1 MKAALLSVLASGL
14 LLTATIQVHAEAG
27 ESRPLSQDRESAIH
41 EAFFTER
48 DGAVVLREGEEVEAA
63 WEMLADSEREML
75 SVDCVA
81 ALEVGAD
88 VPSAGTATGDVGELP
103 EVEEVDEDIRNE
115 MESEEAAGGEDDPRN
130 TTGPQR
136 RALLAEAVPAE
147 EWVELCEIVVG
158 LD

>member
-1 MKAALLSVLASGL
+1 MKAALLSAMASGL

-27 ESRPLSQDRESAIH
+27 ERGPLSPDRESAIH

-48 DGAVVLREGEEVEAA
+48 DDAVVLREAEEVEAA
-63 WEMLADSEREML
+63 WETLPDSEREML
-75 SVDCVA
+75 SEDCVA

-88 VPSAGTATGDVGELP
+88 VPSAGSATGDVGELP

-115 MESEEAAGGEDDPRN
+115 MESEA
-130 TTGPQR
+130 TTEGTQGPLTTPGPQR
-136 RALLAEAVPAE
+136 RVILVETVPAE
-147 EWVELCEIVVG
+147 EWVELCNIVVD

>member
-1 MKAALLSVLASGL
+1 MNAALLSALACGL
-14 LLTATIQVHAEAG
+14 LLSATGQAHATAG
-27 ESRPLSQDRESAIH
+27 ESRPLSQERETAIY

-48 DGAVVLREGEEVEAA
+48 NDAVVLREAENVEAA
-63 WEMLADSEREML
+63 WEMLAESEREML

-88 VPSAGTATGDVGELP
+88 VHSAGSATGDVGELP

-115 MESEEAAGGEDDPRN
+115 MESEEAAAGTQDPLT

-136 RALLAEAVPAE
+136 RVLLAVAVPTEA
-147 EWVELCEIVVG
+147 WVELCNIVVD